1 MIKLFNKI
9 ITCIL
14 LVGVYVPVTANAES
28 KPKDYVFGVFPY
40 LSASKMDKIYSPA
53 SQVLETSLSHGV
65 KFRTSSSF
73 KRFLAK
79 LKSSYYDFALIQP
92 FWYPVAV
99 DQNGYLP
106 LVRMKEPFVSLIMV
120 IEDSPI
126 KTVNDLKG
134 KVIAT
139 PPSFVPV
146 VHMAKR
152 ALKDAGFSLGKDV
165 KFKAFKTVE
174 SCFQQVMIG
183 KADAC
188 VAPPFAPAVFEE
200 AMNLKLRTIL
210 KSDAIPNLSLVVH
223 PRIPE
228 ATRNRIA
235 EELISWADTEN
246 GRKLLSNM
254 QTSEFVPIDDKE
266 YDVVRQLLRG
276 INK

>member
-1 MIKLFNKI
+1 MKVSRRILFVI
-9 ITCIL
+9 FLIGFCC
-14 LVGVYVPVTANAES
+14 PVIASEKS
-28 KPKDYVFGVFPY
+28 GPKDYIFGVFPY

-53 SQVLETSLSHGV
+53 SQVLAKSLTHGV
-65 KFRTSSSF
+65 KFRTSSTF
-73 KRFLAK
+73 KRFLGK

-99 DQNGYLP
+99 DQNSYLP

-152 ALKDAGFSLGKDV
+152 ALKDAGFSLDKDV

-174 SCFQQVMIG
+174 SCFQHVMIG

-210 KSDAIPNLSLVVH
+210 QSDAIPNLSLVVH
-223 PRIPE
+223 PRVPE
-228 ATRNRIA
+228 ATRNKIA
-235 EELISWADTEN
+235 EELISWVDTEK
-246 GRKLLSNM
+246 GQELLSNM
-254 QTSEFVPIDDKE
+254 QTREFVRIDDKE
-266 YDVVRQLLRG
+266 YDVVRQFLKE